1 MFDGEPELVRKLELL
16 LQLDEIG
23 CVGMHD
29 GAQELVGKLELIWQ
43 REPVRKLELIWQ
55 LDGPGEIPSGGRE
68 LVLRILG
75 NIPLQT

>member
-16 LQLDEIG
+16 SQLDEIG

-29 GAQELVGKLELIWQ
+29 GAQELVG
-43 REPVRKLELIWQ
+43 KLELIWQ